1 MLSSPEIL
9 ARQPDMAAAT
19 APGPAPLDVQDLS
32 VAYDGRLALEAVA
45 WRPPAAGLVAIVGPN
60 GAGKSTLLKAILGLV
75 PVANGSVA
83 VFGRPVDEAR
93 ARLAYVPQRAAV
105 DWDFPATAA
114 DVVLQGMI
122 RAVGWLRPF
131 RRRHRERARALL
143 AEVGMADFAD
153 RQIGALS
160 GGQQQRVFLARGL
173 ARAADILL
181 FDEPLSG
188 VDAASERII
197 LDVFDRV
204 KAQGRLVICVH
215 HDLGTVAD
223 RFDHVL
229 VLNRRVVAA
238 GPVEKAFT
246 PAALAQ
252 AYGVPLAV

>member
-1 MLSSPEIL
+1 MLAPPERL
-9 ARQPDMAAAT
+9 ARQPDIGASPVT
-19 APGPAPLDVQDLS
+19 PRLDVQGVS
-32 VAYDGRLALEAVA
+32 VAYDGLFAIENVT
-45 WRPPAAGLVAIVGPN
+45 WRPPQSGLVAIVGPN

-75 PVANGSVA
+75 PIVSGSLSVC
-83 VFGRPVDEAR
+83 GQPLDKAR
-93 ARLAYVPQRAAV
+93 RHLAYVPQRAAV
-105 DWDFPATAA
+105 DWDFPATAL

-122 RAVGWLRPF
+122 TSVGWFRPF
-131 RRRHRERARALL
+131 ARRHRVQGRALL
-143 AEVGMADFAD
+143 GEVGMGDFAD

-173 ARAADILL
+173 ARESAILL

-197 LDVFDRV
+197 LDVFDGL
-204 KAQGRLVICVH
+204 KAQGRLVVCVH

-229 VLNRRVVAA
+229 VLNRRVIAA
-238 GPVEKAFT
+238 GPVAEAFT
-246 PAALAQ
+246 PAVLAR